1 MSVAYP
7 DLLLE
12 KEKWHDPLEAM
23 AAEVATMI
31 QKFGDM
37 VDEDVVMGLA
47 NET

>member
-7 DLLLE
+7 ELLLE
-12 KEKWHDPLEAM
+12 KDKWHDPLEAM

-37 VDEDVVMGLA
+37 VDEDVVMRA
-47 NET
+47 ESET